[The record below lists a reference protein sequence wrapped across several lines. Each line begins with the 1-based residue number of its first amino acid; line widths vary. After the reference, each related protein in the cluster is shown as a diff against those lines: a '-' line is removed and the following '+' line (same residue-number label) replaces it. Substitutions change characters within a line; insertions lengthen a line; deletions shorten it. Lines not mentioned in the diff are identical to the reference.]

1 MAFDDWT
8 APLWDGTS
16 SGGGET
22 LSPAPGWTQTRR
34 EPVSYETFREMVSE
48 EMDLLPQYVFDELSG
63 GVLVEERRKLSPD
76 SVADDLFILG
86 LYKWGGLGKQVTLYY
101 GSFVEILG
109 DADQETY
116 RAQIRETLRHEF
128 RHHMETRA
136 GEFGKGSLLEEDLRR
151 RERYLE
157 ARKGE
162 RRGVSGKSCWT
173 WFSRPGA
180 PSAAGRNRAWT
191 AGAAPGAGMPTCG
204 SPWQTG

>member
-34 EPVSYETFREMVSE
+34 EPVS
-48 EMDLLPQYVFDELSG
+48 
-63 GVLVEERRKLSPD
+63 LVEERRKLSPD

-136 GEFGKGSLLEEDLRR
+136 GEFGKGSLLEEDMKR

-162 RRGVSGKSCWT
+162 RR
-173 WFSRPGA
+173 
-180 PSAAGRNRAWT
+180 
-191 AGAAPGAGMPTCG
+191 
-204 SPWQTG
+204 

>member
-34 EPVSYETFREMVSE
+34 GPVSYETFREMVSE

-136 GEFGKGSLLEEDLRR
+136 GEFGKGSLLEEDMRR

-162 RRGVSGKSCWT
+162 RR
-173 WFSRPGA
+173 
-180 PSAAGRNRAWT
+180 
-191 AGAAPGAGMPTCG
+191 
-204 SPWQTG
+204 